1 MESNESILE
10 IKNLKVHFPITKGI
24 FLKVVG
30 HIKAV
35 DGINISI
42 KRGETLGLV
51 GESGCGKTTTAR
63 AILGLLDETTGT
75 INYAGQNI
83 ANLMNGKMRGFRK
96 NIQMIF
102 QDPLASLNPKMKIGK
117 LIEEPLNI
125 NKVGTKEERQ
135 QRVKELID
143 IIGLKEYHLKK
154 YPHEFSGGQR
164 QRIVIARALSL
175 NPELIICDEPVSALD
190 VSVQSQVLNFL
201 KDIQKEFNLTYLFVS
216 HDLSVIKHIS
226 DRICVMYLGRIVEIA
241 DKKTLFSNPI
251 HPYTRA
257 LLSAIPTPNPRNR
270 KKRII
275 LKGDIPS
282 PTNLPKGCRFNTR
295 CFQPGNICQSNES
308 NLKEV
313 EEGHFVACNF
323 AKDTTG
329 NSSR

>member
-1 MESNESILE
+1 MESNETIIE
-10 IKNLKVHFPITKGI
+10 IKDLKVHFPITKGI

-63 AILGLLDETTGT
+63 AILGLLDETTGK
-75 INYAGQNI
+75 ISYAGQNI
-83 ANLMNGKMRGFRK
+83 VDLKNRKMRTFRK

-117 LIEEPLNI
+117 LIEEPLII
-125 NKVGTKEERQ
+125 NKVGTKDERR
-135 QRVKELID
+135 QRVIELIN

-175 NPELIICDEPVSALD
+175 NPDVIICDEPVSALD
-190 VSVQSQVLNFL
+190 VSVQSQILNFL
-201 KDIQKEFNLTYLFVS
+201 QDIQKEFNLTYLFVS

-241 DKKTLFSNPI
+241 DKKTLFNNPV

-295 CFQPGNICQSNES
+295 CFQPGGLCQSNEAD
-308 NLKEV
+308 LTEI
-313 EEGHFVACNF
+313 EEGHFVACNK
-323 AKDTTG
+323 AKDIKG
-329 NSSR
+329 NNS

>member
-1 MESNESILE
+1 MESYESILE

-24 FLKVVG
+24 LLKVVG

-42 KRGETLGLV
+42 KKGETLGLV
-51 GESGCGKTTTAR
+51 GESGCGKSTTAR
-63 AILGLLDETTGT
+63 AILGLLDESKGT
-75 INYAGQNI
+75 INFKGQNI
-83 ANLMNGKMRGFRK
+83 ANLKNRKMRPFRK

-102 QDPLASLNPKMKIGK
+102 QDPLASLNPKMKIGE
-117 LIEEPLNI
+117 LIGEPLKL
-125 NKVGTKEERQ
+125 NKIGTKEEQQ

-175 NPELIICDEPVSALD
+175 NPDLIICDEPVSALD
-190 VSVQSQVLNFL
+190 VSVQSQILNFL
-201 KDIQKEFNLTYLFVS
+201 KDIQKEFDLTYLFVS

-241 DKKTLFSNPI
+241 DKKTLFENPV
-251 HPYTRA
+251 HPYTQA
-257 LLSAIPTPNPRNR
+257 LLSAIPSPNPRLK

-282 PTNLPKGCRFNTR
+282 PTNLPEGCRFNTR
-295 CFQPGNICQSNES
+295 CFQPGGLCRSNEAG
-308 NLKEV
+308 LTEI
-313 EEGHFVACNF
+313 EEGHFVACNK
-323 AKDTTG
+323 AKDIKS
-329 NSSR
+329 NHS